1 MTRFVDKIVVVTGG
15 AGAIGQAAVR
25 RFLAEGAAG
34 VAILDQDGGRAEALA
49 AELGDKAFAVAADV
63 TEPAAVDQALAAV
76 VARFG
81 RIDVLFNN
89 AGISG
94 TPAPVYDLPLEEW
107 DRVIRIN
114 LRGIFIVQQAVV
126 RIMIAQKQGGAIVNM
141 GSSMAGWDVLP
152 GGSPYTAS
160 KHAVVGLTKVAALDC
175 AAYGI
180 RINAICPGVIQTT
193 LGVPAADQAA
203 FEASTKRFSDRIPL
217 RRIGQPEDV
226 AAAVAFLASD
236 DARHVTGVDW
246 LIDGGQTLLSWANA
260 PDADA
265 FPRLI

>member
-1 MTRFVDKIVVVTGG
+1 MTRFVDKIVLVTGG
-15 AGAIGQAAVR
+15 AGAIGQAAAR
-25 RFLAEGAAG
+25 RFLAEGAS
-34 VAILDQDGGRAEALA
+34 VAILDQDGERAAKVA
-49 AELGDKAFAVAADV
+49 TELGDKAFAVAADV
-63 TEPAAVDQALAAV
+63 TEPAAVDMALAAV
-76 VARFG
+76 VEHFG

-94 TPAPVYDLPLEEW
+94 TPAPIYDLPLEEW

-126 RIMIAQKQGGAIVNM
+126 RLMIAQKQGGSIVNM

-180 RINAICPGVIQTT
+180 RVNAICPGVIQTT
-193 LGVPAADQAA
+193 LGVPASDKEA

-260 PDADA
+260 PDTDA

>member
-1 MTRFVDKIVVVTGG
+1 MTRFVDKIVLVTGG

-25 RFLAEGAAG
+25 RFLDEGAAG
-34 VAILDQDGGRAEALA
+34 VAILDQDAARAAALA
-49 AELGDKAFAVAADV
+49 AELGERALAVSADV
-63 TEPAAVDQALAAV
+63 TDPATVDAALAEI

-94 TPAPVYDLPLEEW
+94 TPAPIYDLPLEEW

-126 RIMIAQKQGGAIVNM
+126 RIMVAQKKGGAIVNM
-141 GSSMAGWDVLP
+141 GSSMAGWDVLS

-175 AAYGI
+175 AGYGI

-193 LGVPAADQAA
+193 LGVPAHDKAA
-203 FEASTKRFSDRIPL
+203 FEASTRRFSDRIPL

-236 DARHVTGVDW
+236 DARHLTGSEL
-246 LIDGGQTLLSWANA
+246 LIDGGQTLMSWANA
-260 PDADA
+260 PDAA
-265 FPRLI
+265 AYPRYI

>member
-15 AGAIGQAAVR
+15 AGAIGQASVR
-25 RFLAEGAAG
+25 RFLDEGAKG
-34 VAILDQDGGRAEALA
+34 VAILDQNADQAAALST
-49 AELGDKAFAVAADV
+49 ELGERAFAVAADV
-63 TEPAAVDQALAAV
+63 TDPAAVDKALAAV
-76 VARFG
+76 VERFG

-94 TPAPVYDLPLEEW
+94 TPAPIYDLPLEEW

-126 RIMIAQKQGGAIVNM
+126 RLMIAQKKGGAVVNM
-141 GSSMAGWDVLP
+141 GSSMAGWDVLS
-152 GGSPYTAS
+152 GGSPYTSS

-175 AAYGI
+175 AGYGI
-180 RINAICPGVIQTT
+180 RVNAVCPGVIQTR
-193 LGVPAADQAA
+193 LGVPAADETA
-203 FEASTKRFSDRIPL
+203 FEESTKRFSDRIPL

-226 AAAVAFLASD
+226 AATVAFLASD
-236 DARHVTGVDW
+236 DARHITGSEL
-246 LIDGGQTLLSWANA
+246 LIDGGQTLMSWANA

-265 FPRLI
+265 YPRYI

>member
-1 MTRFVDKIVVVTGG
+1 MTRFVDRNVLVTGG

-25 RFLAEGAAG
+25 RFLDEGAAG
-34 VAILDQDGGRAEALA
+34 VAILDQNAEQAAALA
-49 AELGDKAFAVAADV
+49 SELGDRAFAVAADV
-63 TEPAAVDQALAAV
+63 TEPAAVDRALAEV

-94 TPAPVYDLPLEEW
+94 TPAPIYDLPLEEW

-141 GSSMAGWDVLP
+141 GSSMAGWDVLS

-175 AAYGI
+175 AGYGI

-193 LGVPAADQAA
+193 LGVPASDKAA
-203 FEASTKRFSDRIPL
+203 FEASTRRFSDRIPL

-236 DARHVTGVDW
+236 DARHLTGSEL
-246 LIDGGQTLLSWANA
+246 LIDGGQTLMSWANA

-265 FPRLI
+265 YPRYI

>member
-1 MTRFVDKIVVVTGG
+1 MTRFVDKIVLVTGG
-15 AGAIGQAAVR
+15 AGAIGQAAAR
-25 RFLAEGAAG
+25 RFLAEGAS
-34 VAILDQDGGRAEALA
+34 VAILDQDGERAAKVA

-63 TEPAAVDQALAAV
+63 TEPAAVDTALAAV
-76 VARFG
+76 VEHFG

-94 TPAPVYDLPLEEW
+94 TPAPIYDLPLEEW
-107 DRVIRIN
+107 DKVIRIN

-180 RINAICPGVIQTT
+180 RVNAICPGVIQTT

>member
-1 MTRFVDKIVVVTGG
+1 MTRFVDKIVLVTGG

-25 RFLAEGAAG
+25 RFLDEGAAG
-34 VAILDQDGGRAEALA
+34 VAILDQNAEQAAALA
-49 AELGDKAFAVAADV
+49 KELGERAFAVAADV
-63 TEPAAVDQALAAV
+63 TDPAAVDKALAAV
-76 VARFG
+76 VERFG

-94 TPAPVYDLPLEEW
+94 TPAPIYDLPLEEW

-126 RIMIAQKQGGAIVNM
+126 RIMIAQKKGGAIVNM
-141 GSSMAGWDVLP
+141 GSSMAGWDVLS

-175 AAYGI
+175 APYGI
-180 RINAICPGVIQTT
+180 RINAVCPGVIQTT
-193 LGVPAADQAA
+193 LGVPAGDKAA

-226 AAAVAFLASD
+226 AATVAFLASD
-236 DARHVTGVDW
+236 DARHLTGSEL
-246 LIDGGQTLLSWANA
+246 LIDGGQTLMSWANA

-265 FPRLI
+265 YPRYI

>member
-1 MTRFVDKIVVVTGG
+1 MTRFADKIVVVTGG
-15 AGAIGQAAVR
+15 AGAIGQASAQ
-25 RFLAEGAAG
+25 RFLAEGG
-34 VAILDQDGGRAEALA
+34 KVAIIDQDGERAAKVA

-63 TEPAAVDQALAAV
+63 TDPAAVDKALAAV
-76 VARFG
+76 LGHFG

-94 TPAPVYDLPLEEW
+94 TPAPIPELALEEW

-126 RIMIAQKQGGAIVNM
+126 RIMIAQKSGGAIVNM

-175 AAYGI
+175 APYGI
-180 RINAICPGVIQTT
+180 RVNAICPGVIETR
-193 LGVPAADQAA
+193 LGVPAADEAA
-203 FEASTKRFSDRIPL
+203 FEASTRRFSDRIPL

-226 AAAVAFLASD
+226 AAAVAFLASE

-265 FPRLI
+265 FPRRI

>member
-63 TEPAAVDQALAAV
+63 TEPATVDQALAAV